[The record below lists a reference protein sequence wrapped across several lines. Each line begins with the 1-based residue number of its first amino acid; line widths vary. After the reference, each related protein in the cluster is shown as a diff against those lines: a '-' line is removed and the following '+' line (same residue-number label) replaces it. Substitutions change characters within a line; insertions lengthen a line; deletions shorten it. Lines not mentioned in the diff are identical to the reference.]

1 MTFTYHK
8 RDTGTDTIKRGA
20 SPAMSITSTSTA
32 RFKESNSSY
41 SIKQQEN
48 QSKDGK
54 ETSTIDRQKSSNST
68 YGPISSTI
76 LPARSVLFSTDLVSS
91 SSAYSIKDQTT
102 KPNPPNSTS
111 NMPTSAAIKQT
122 LSPLSQHRN
131 NTSSAMHATSASA
144 EPNYSLKNQIT
155 SSPSLGTYQFPS
167 SSINLKNN
175 ATSSLTEHNT
185 SMSPSSVR
193 KTSSSPSRTLSNNN
207 TLPSSVVRNYQSDSS
222 YNLKNHQQ
230 QQQPMNFTS
239 PGNNTNSSSAL
250 HHYQSNN
257 TNIYGTLPKT
267 QFGGGGGSSNHHSTH
282 NNSLLGS
289 TTGNNEIELINRHSS
304 GSTVTTSNGG
314 YNTLGSY
321 KVQYSSTNPFLQ
333 GFNPQYTDSTSSG
346 DKVNEE

>member
-1 MTFTYHK
+1 
-8 RDTGTDTIKRGA
+8 
-20 SPAMSITSTSTA
+20 MSITSTSTT

-76 LPARSVLFSTDLVSS
+76 LPSRSVLFSTDLVSS
-91 SSAYSIKDQTT
+91 SSAYSIKDQQTN

-122 LSPLSQHRN
+122 LSPLTQHRN
-131 NTSSAMHATSASA
+131 NTSSA
-144 EPNYSLKNQIT
+144 EPNNYSLKNQIS

-175 ATSSLTEHNT
+175 ATSSLNEHNNT
-185 SMSPSSVR
+185 SLSPSSLR
-193 KTSSSPSRTLSNNN
+193 KTSSPSRALSNNN
-207 TLPSSVVRNYQSDSS
+207 TLPSSVVRNYQSESS
-222 YNLKNHQQ
+222 YTLKNHH
-230 QQQPMNFTS
+230 QPSMNFTS
-239 PGNNTNSSSAL
+239 PGNHTNNSSSSQSSTNTTSNSL
-250 HHYQSNN
+250 LSSSSSVSTTSTNHYHSNN
-257 TNIYGTLPKT
+257 TSIYGTLPKT
-267 QFGGGGGSSNHHSTH
+267 QFSGSSNHHGSSHT
-282 NNSLLGS
+282 NSLLGS
-289 TTGNNEIELINRHSS
+289 TAGNDIELIGRHSS
-304 GSTVTTSNGG
+304 GSSVTTNGG

-333 GFNPQYTDSTSSG
+333 GFNPQYTDSTSSN
-346 DKVNEE
+346 DKGNEE

>member
-1 MTFTYHK
+1 
-8 RDTGTDTIKRGA
+8 
-20 SPAMSITSTSTA
+20 MSITSTSTA

-76 LPARSVLFSTDLVSS
+76 LPSRSVLFSTDLVSS
-91 SSAYSIKDQTT
+91 SSAYSIKDQT

-131 NTSSAMHATSASA
+131 ASSAMHATSSA

-185 SMSPSSVR
+185 SLSPSSVR
-193 KTSSSPSRTLSNNN
+193 KTSSPSRSLSNNN

-222 YNLKNHQQ
+222 YTLKNH

-239 PGNNTNSSSAL
+239 PGNNTNSSSL

-267 QFGGGGGSSNHHSTH
+267 QFGSGSSNHHSTH

-289 TTGNNEIELINRHSS
+289 TTGNEIELINRHSS

-333 GFNPQYTDSTSSG
+333 GFNPQYTDSTSSS
-346 DKVNEE
+346 DKVTEE

>member
-1 MTFTYHK
+1 MK
-8 RDTGTDTIKRGA
+8 ACAQLCLILKLSLGTDTIKRGA

-32 RFKESNSSY
+32 RFKESNSTY

-48 QSKDGK
+48 LLKDGK
-54 ETSTIDRQKSSNST
+54 ETSTIDRQKSSNSNST

-76 LPARSVLFSTDLVSS
+76 LPPRSVLFSTDLVSS
-91 SSAYSIKDQTT
+91 SSAYSIKDQT
-102 KPNPPNSTS
+102 KPNPPNNTS

-131 NTSSAMHATSASA
+131 TSSTIQTTSSA
-144 EPNYSLKNQIT
+144 EPTYSLKNQIT

-175 ATSSLTEHNT
+175 VTSSLTEHNT
-185 SMSPSSVR
+185 SLSPSSVR
-193 KTSSSPSRTLSNNN
+193 KTSSPSRTLSNNN
-207 TLPSSVVRNYQSDSS
+207 TLPSSVVRNYQSESS
-222 YNLKNHQQ
+222 YTLKNHQQ
-230 QQQPMNFTS
+230 PLNFTS
-239 PGNNTNSSSAL
+239 PGNNTNSSSL
-250 HHYQSNN
+250 HQYQSNN

-267 QFGGGGGSSNHHSTH
+267 QFGGGSSNHHSTH
-282 NNSLLGS
+282 NNSILGT
-289 TTGNNEIELINRHSS
+289 TTGNEIELTNRHSS
-304 GSTVTTSNGG
+304 GPSVTTSNGG

-333 GFNPQYTDSTSSG
+333 GFNPQYTDSTSSS

>member
-1 MTFTYHK
+1 
-8 RDTGTDTIKRGA
+8 
-20 SPAMSITSTSTA
+20 MSITSTSTA

-41 SIKQQEN
+41 SIKQQEH
-48 QSKDGK
+48 QYKDGK

-76 LPARSVLFSTDLVSS
+76 LPSRSVLFSTDLVSS
-91 SSAYSIKDQTT
+91 SSAYSIKDQT
-102 KPNPPNSTS
+102 KPNNPPNSTS

-122 LSPLSQHRN
+122 LSPLTQHRN
-131 NTSSAMHATSASA
+131 TLSSSA

-155 SSPSLGTYQFPS
+155 NSPSLGTYQFPS
-167 SSINLKNN
+167 NSINLKNN
-175 ATSSLTEHNT
+175 ATSSLTEHNA
-185 SMSPSSVR
+185 SSLSPSSLR
-193 KTSSSPSRTLSNNN
+193 KTSSPSRALSNNN

-222 YNLKNHQQ
+222 YNLKNHHQSQQ
-230 QQQPMNFTS
+230 QQQMNFTS
-239 PGNNTNSSSAL
+239 PGNNTNSL
-250 HHYQSNN
+250 NHYQSNN

-267 QFGGGGGSSNHHSTH
+267 QFAGGGANNHHSMH

-289 TTGNNEIELINRHSS
+289 TSGNEIELINRHSS

-333 GFNPQYTDSTSSG
+333 GFNPQFTDSTSSG